1 MNLRLL
7 AKVSALALLLALPV
21 ATLPAPPLN
30 AATTLPKKLK
40 LLWADEFNG
49 KKGAPDPKVWD
60 YDIGNSYG
68 WGNAE
73 LEYYTNNSR
82 NVQVDGK
89 GKLLITANRISDL
102 SGASVGSEPNTEQ
115 ILNSCWECQFTSAKL
130 KTAKKLSIQYGR
142 LEIRMKNPVGV
153 GTWPAFWLL
162 GNDLL
167 AGSSWPECGEIDVI
181 EARGYQPQ
189 LAFGTVH
196 GPGYSGGIAGSQL
209 NNQSPL
215 SDAFHTYAIEWSKD
229 KIEFYVDK
237 DLYYTADP
245 SVTRGGRWVFNQKFY
260 MILNLAMGGN
270 FTGDIDPTVMRAQM
284 SIDYIRYY
292 SINGIGK
299 VTRSK

>member
-1 MNLRLL
+1 MRISSVI
-7 AKVSALALLLALPV
+7 KVSVALAAFIFPLTV
-21 ATLPAPPLN
+21 SPLN
-30 AATTLPKKLK
+30 AAGEAPKKLK

-60 YDIGNSYG
+60 YDLGNSYG

-73 LEYYTNNSR
+73 LEYYTKSPS
-82 NVQVDGK
+82 NVKVDGK
-89 GKLLITANRISDL
+89 GKLIITANRISDQ
-102 SGASVGSEPNTEQ
+102 SGFSIGTAPGTEQ
-115 ILNSCWECQFTSAKL
+115 ILNTCWECQFTSAKI
-130 KTAKKLSIQYGR
+130 KTAKKLSLQYGR
-142 LEIRMKNPVGV
+142 LEIRMKTPVGV

-167 AGSSWPECGEIDVI
+167 TGSSWPECGEIDVL

-209 NNQSPL
+209 NNVTPL
-215 SDAFHTYAIEWSKD
+215 SDDFHIYAIEWKKD
-229 KIEFYVDK
+229 QIKFFVD
-237 DLYYTADP
+237 DLLYYTADP
-245 SVTRGGRWVFNQKFY
+245 TVTRGGRWVFNQKFY

-270 FTGDIDPTVMRAQM
+270 FTGDIDPTVMSAQM

-292 SINGIGK
+292 SINGTGK
-299 VTRSK
+299 VTKG